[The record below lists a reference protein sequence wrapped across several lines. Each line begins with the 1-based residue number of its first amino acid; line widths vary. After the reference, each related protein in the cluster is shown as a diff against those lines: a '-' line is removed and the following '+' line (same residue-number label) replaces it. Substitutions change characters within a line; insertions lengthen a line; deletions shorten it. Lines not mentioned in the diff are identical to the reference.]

1 MEGEVVETRVIGD
14 GGEEVEATVA
24 ASVDK
29 VEGVTEVAIAVTP
42 IVWVGVISVVLRVV
56 VSSRVDRVVETI
68 VVGGALGDGDGVSA
82 VVTCSAAVVLGVA
95 GVVVVGLT
103 AVEEVVVA
111 LLVAVVVVAV
121 AVLVVAVVVI
131 VSLVVVV
138 GCGAVV
144 VLLDLVTKAKGVGVG
159 GRDTPS
165 GYD

>member
-14 GGEEVEATVA
+14 GGGEVEGTVA

-42 IVWVGVISVVLRVV
+42 IVLGGVISVALRVV
-56 VSSRVDRVVETI
+56 VSSRVDRVVETK
-68 VVGGALGDGDGVSA
+68 VVGGALGDGDVVSV

-95 GVVVVGLT
+95 GVVVVDLT
-103 AVEEVVVA
+103 AVEEVVIA

-121 AVLVVAVVVI
+121 AVLVVVVVVI
-131 VSLVVVV
+131 VGLVVVVVVV

-144 VLLDLVTKAKGVGVG
+144 VLLDLVT
-159 GRDTPS
+159 
-165 GYD
+165 